1 MYLLHA
7 GVLLGSWLACIG
19 KLVAVWKERENRGK
33 HRGLDDRIWN
43 TVEVPSKEC
52 ALAEV
57 EDP

>member
-33 HRGLDDRIWN
+33 HRGLYGRAWN

-52 ALAEV
+52 AFAEV